1 MPFVGSV
8 SSDQHS
14 RAAHISSK
22 DTLVQAAVAY
32 GAGVKE
38 REFVWQLSTYHYHL
52 QLPNHLPPPTT
63 TYYLRRTTL
72 LPYYLT
78 TLLPYYLTTGARVRV
93 AALRPRVAALQPAAG
108 AA

>member
-63 TYYLRRTTL
+63 TYYLRRTNV
-72 LPYYLT
+72 
-78 TLLPYYLTTGARVRV
+78 LPYYLTTGARVRV